1 MIIAALDS
9 QSTAVVL
16 TNNILPQSNII
27 AKAEKMSIPL
37 LLVSLD
43 SYQTAK
49 QIDALEALP
58 TKDDKEKIALIEKM
72 ISEHVDIKKLQLEK

>member
-1 MIIAALDS
+1 
-9 QSTAVVL
+9 
-16 TNNILPQSNII
+16 
-27 AKAEKMSIPL
+27 MSIPL

-58 TKDDKEKIALIEKM
+58 TKDDKEKITLIEKM
-72 ISEHVDIKKLQLEK
+72 ISDHVDIKMLQLEK